1 MRTDLL
7 TSLWSLPRAGFGL
20 LVHSIVDKYGRWKMR
35 TTIDID
41 DEILKEV
48 MEKSGAKS
56 KKNAIVTAMK
66 DYLRLKRREELK
78 NLIGNYDKFN
88 LDLKDLRKM
97 RNER

>member
-1 MRTDLL
+1 
-7 TSLWSLPRAGFGL
+7 
-20 LVHSIVDKYGRWKMR
+20 MR

-41 DEILKEV
+41 NELLKEV
-48 MEKSGAKS
+48 MEKSGAKT

-66 DYLRLKRREELK
+66 DYLRLKKREELK
-78 NLIGNYDKFN
+78 NLMGNYDKFN

>member
-1 MRTDLL
+1 
-7 TSLWSLPRAGFGL
+7 
-20 LVHSIVDKYGRWKMR
+20 MR

-41 DEILKEV
+41 DELLKEV

-66 DYLRLKRREELK
+66 DYLRSKRREELK
-78 NLIGNYDKFN
+78 NLIGNYDKFK

>member
-1 MRTDLL
+1 
-7 TSLWSLPRAGFGL
+7 
-20 LVHSIVDKYGRWKMR
+20 MR

-41 DEILKEV
+41 NELLKEV

-97 RNER
+97 RNERLETQE

>member
-1 MRTDLL
+1 
-7 TSLWSLPRAGFGL
+7 
-20 LVHSIVDKYGRWKMR
+20 MR

-41 DEILKEV
+41 DELLKEV

-56 KKNAIVTAMK
+56 KRNAIVTAMK

-78 NLIGNYDKFN
+78 NLIGNFDEFN

>member
-1 MRTDLL
+1 
-7 TSLWSLPRAGFGL
+7 
-20 LVHSIVDKYGRWKMR
+20 MR

-41 DEILKEV
+41 DELLKEV

-97 RNER
+97 RNERLETQE

>member
-1 MRTDLL
+1 
-7 TSLWSLPRAGFGL
+7 
-20 LVHSIVDKYGRWKMR
+20 MR

-41 DEILKEV
+41 NDLLKEV

-66 DYLRLKRREELK
+66 DYLKLKRREELK
-78 NLIGNYDKFN
+78 DLIGSYDEIN
-88 LDLKDLRKM
+88 LTLKDLRKM

>member
-1 MRTDLL
+1 
-7 TSLWSLPRAGFGL
+7 
-20 LVHSIVDKYGRWKMR
+20 MR

-41 DEILKEV
+41 DELLKEV

-66 DYLRLKRREELK
+66 DYLKSKRREELK
-78 NLIGNYDKFN
+78 NLIGNFDEFN

>member
-1 MRTDLL
+1 
-7 TSLWSLPRAGFGL
+7 
-20 LVHSIVDKYGRWKMR
+20 MR

-41 DEILKEV
+41 NDLLKEV

-56 KKNAIVTAMK
+56 KKNAIVTAMN
-66 DYLRLKRREELK
+66 DYIRLKRREELK
-78 NLIGNYDKFN
+78 NLIGNYDEFN

>member
-1 MRTDLL
+1 
-7 TSLWSLPRAGFGL
+7 
-20 LVHSIVDKYGRWKMR
+20 MR

-41 DEILKEV
+41 NDLLKEV

-66 DYLRLKRREELK
+66 DYLKLKRREELK
-78 NLIGNYDKFN
+78 DLIGSYDEFN
-88 LDLKDLRKM
+88 LTLKDLRKM

>member
-1 MRTDLL
+1 
-7 TSLWSLPRAGFGL
+7 
-20 LVHSIVDKYGRWKMR
+20 MR

-41 DEILKEV
+41 NDLLKEV

-66 DYLRLKRREELK
+66 DYLKLKRREELK
-78 NLIGNYDKFN
+78 DLIDSYDEFN
-88 LDLKDLRKM
+88 LTLKDLRKM

>member
-1 MRTDLL
+1 
-7 TSLWSLPRAGFGL
+7 
-20 LVHSIVDKYGRWKMR
+20 VHSIVDKNGRWKMR

-41 DEILKEV
+41 NELLKEV

>member
-1 MRTDLL
+1 
-7 TSLWSLPRAGFGL
+7 
-20 LVHSIVDKYGRWKMR
+20 MR

-41 DEILKEV
+41 SELLKEV

-56 KKNAIVTAMK
+56 KKNAIITAMK
-66 DYLRLKRREELK
+66 DYLRLKRRGELK